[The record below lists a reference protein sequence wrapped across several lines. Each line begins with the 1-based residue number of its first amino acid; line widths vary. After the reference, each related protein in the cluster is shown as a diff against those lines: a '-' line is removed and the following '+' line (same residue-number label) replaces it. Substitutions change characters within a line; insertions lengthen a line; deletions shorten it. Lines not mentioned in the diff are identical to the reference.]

1 MGAWTITC
9 DDVVIRALPTHQ
21 SPMVELDVVR
31 RRLTLGSGAANA
43 GDSALQTGALV
54 RRFLEAQDV
63 DWTDALTWAQA
74 ADDLFQR
81 IEAGTTQDMLWSG
94 DIVVVWSED
103 ALAAARA
110 LFEALGQRVRRLSD

>member
-1 MGAWTITC
+1 MTALAYLPHSRQLPTPSLRGLMGAWTITC

-31 RRLTLGSGAANA
+31 RRLTLGSGAPNA

-74 ADDLFQR
+74 ADDLLQLALPGFGLAQH
-81 IEAGTTQDMLWSG
+81 AA
-94 DIVVVWSED
+94 VVG
-103 ALAAARA
+103 R
-110 LFEALGQRVRRLSD
+110 